1 MGIYSLNS
9 TYQIAKVIEIFEKLP
24 RRMLG
29 GFFYDNHLPL
39 DFHRQFNCSFDISD
53 YKHLT
58 VPM

>member
-9 TYQIAKVIEIFEKLP
+9 TYQIAKVIEIFKKIASKDAV
-24 RRMLG
+24 R
-29 GFFYDNHLPL
+29 FFYDNHLPL

-53 YKHLT
+53 CKHLT